1 MDFAKFKG
9 AAFKYDESIFSNSTP
24 KHQSKTI
31 LVSDWK
37 MFFARNFAVCGCW
50 FNYWKAFPRKLLV
63 KVTQVRYSKWKGF
76 RTQKKKS
83 QIICLNFVVTVV
95 LYVSC
100 KILLNGKRVQNGF
113 RTIVPEDD
121 CSPTLTLALTLTGER
136 EFPSGAIVWTPF
148 KTIFIFLT
156 FIICFHKG
164 SYIYWTRGSNNF
176 LEQVNPSWDCIVSKK
191 WCFQPIVIRNREK
204 KTK

>member
-50 FNYWKAFPRKLLV
+50 FNYWKAFSRKLLV

-76 RTQKKKS
+76 RTQKKKKPNNMLKFCCYS
-83 QIICLNFVVTVV
+83 RALRFMQD
-95 LYVSC
+95 
-100 KILLNGKRVQNGF
+100 LLNGKRVQNGF

-176 LEQVNPSWDCIVSKK
+176 LEQVFRIS
-191 WCFQPIVIRNREK
+191 
-204 KTK
+204 

>member
-1 MDFAKFKG
+1 MKR
-9 AAFKYDESIFSNSTP
+9 FS
-24 KHQSKTI
+24 
-31 LVSDWK
+31 
-37 MFFARNFAVCGCW
+37 
-50 FNYWKAFPRKLLV
+50 
-63 KVTQVRYSKWKGF
+63 YSK
-76 RTQKKKS
+76 KKKPNNMLKFCCYS
-83 QIICLNFVVTVV
+83 RALRFMQD
-95 LYVSC
+95 
-100 KILLNGKRVQNGF
+100 LLNGKRVQNGF

-121 CSPTLTLALTLTGER
+121 CSSTLTLALTLTGER